1 MQLNEADDTPYNIMR
16 HVGLGDRLHG
26 LHESRL

>member
-16 HVGLGDRLHG
+16 HVGLDDRLHG